1 VSKDS
6 LVRGYAEALYAVAE
20 AEGAIRDVEDEL
32 FAFAKAIERHSK
44 LREAL
49 TDPALPSDR
58 KQAVVHDI
66 LGERTHPVTRRL
78 VALVVEAGR
87 AKEIGRIAERLAA
100 VAAERRQSQFAEV
113 RTAVPLSD
121 AQRRRVADALGKA
134 IGRPIEVKVVVDPS
148 VVGGVVARIGDEVID
163 GSVASRLQAVKG
175 QLGSV

>member
-66 LGERTHPVTRRL
+66 LGERTHPQPPVLQLRPSPPVEHGQRHV
-78 VALVVEAGR
+78 VALALE
-87 AKEIGRIAERLAA
+87 L
-100 VAAERRQSQFAEV
+100 
-113 RTAVPLSD
+113 PLD
-121 AQRRRVADALGKA
+121 LLH
-134 IGRPIEVKVVVDPS
+134 EDP
-148 VVGGVVARIGDEVID
+148 
-163 GSVASRLQAVKG
+163 
-175 QLGSV
+175 